1 VIVKDSNHANFH
13 TTLPYP
19 APPQLTNEVHSSSVA
34 TAPAPLSMLP
44 NNCNWVQL
52 TGNSTLTALQAEISN
67 FHQQLLNNNAAAASS
82 NIQVSSSPAA
92 TANKVVNNLSNNK
105 DFNTEITIARANE
118 VAREAQ
124 KALERAYRKRKQ
136 EAADEDDI
144 MAAATASAQQY
155 QQHHHH
161 HQQHVQQQ
169 QHHHQQVQQQQQHQH
184 VQQQQ
189 QQQPQQMLLPGF
201 QKLLQQP
208 AFTMMQNQQLIQ
220 PNSMDFNAGND
231 NQAVSNFPP
240 GCSMDASGQT
250 FDYASLGKQIWA
262 QFNPQLIQ
270 GLNAQ
275 MGGFPQGP
283 PPATAQAP
291 IATLPPTNANAT
303 TMGAPYRTPMPPSNQ
318 PRYSNCGSS
327 SPIMFDDLFSKLLST
342 TLPPPE
348 ELFDDDSS
356 TGQLSDFG
364 AELQALG

>member
-1 VIVKDSNHANFH
+1 MIVKDSNHANFH
-13 TTLPYP
+13 ATLPYP
-19 APPQLTNEVHSSSVA
+19 PPSQLTNDVTSSSVL
-34 TAPAPLSMLP
+34 TAPVSLTMLP
-44 NNCNWVQL
+44 NNSTWIQL
-52 TGNSTLTALQAEISN
+52 TGNSAMMPMPFQPHLQAGIHDY
-67 FHQQLLNNNAAAASS
+67 HQQLLNNSAAAANAAAGG
-82 NIQVSSSPAA
+82 NIQVSTAPS
-92 TANKVVNNLSNNK
+92 TANKGGPNISSK

-136 EAADEDDI
+136 EAADEDDV

-155 QQHHHH
+155 QQH
-161 HQQHVQQQ
+161 QHIK
-169 QHHHQQVQQQQQHQH
+169 
-184 VQQQQ
+184 QQQ

-201 QKLLQQP
+201 QKMIQQP
-208 AFTMMQNQQLIQ
+208 AYTMMQNQQLI
-220 PNSMDFNAGND
+220 PANSIDFNAGND
-231 NQAVSNFPP
+231 NQAVCNFPP

-250 FDYASLGKQIWA
+250 IDFASLGKQIWA

-283 PPATAQAP
+283 PPATAVAP
-291 IATLPPTNANAT
+291 PSTFPTTNSTAT
-303 TMGAPYRTPMPPSNQ
+303 TMGAPYRTSGAPSNQ
-318 PRYSNCGSS
+318 PRYSNGSS